1 MERYIYKLIY
11 YRYYLIFKGD
21 TMQTI
26 KLTKAEMIEKKDN
39 KILRYP
45 NLNTVLMVE
54 EFLEH
59 HRDRPMHL
67 SKLRSGLPRQVMH
80 QTLKIILEYL
90 WKSGKIIY
98 GPKGIQ
104 WIYAQPE
111 HLRKMMEG
119 SLEV

>member
-1 MERYIYKLIY
+1 
-11 YRYYLIFKGD
+11 
-21 TMQTI
+21 MQI
-26 KLTKAEMIEKKDN
+26 TKTEVIEKENN
-39 KILRYP
+39 KIIRYP

-54 EFLEH
+54 EFLEKN
-59 HRDRPMHL
+59 RD
-67 SKLRSGLPRQVMH
+67 LPIKFSELKNRLPKQVMH

-104 WIYAQPE
+104 WIYSEPE
-111 HLRKMMEG
+111 HLKKMIHN